1 MRLCNLSR
9 IKQILL
15 PSFIIMFRILIKH
28 SVTKS
33 ISVSSLYKLSKVNH
47 NLFNNTRF
55 HNWKEI
61 RKRNCVVLYFLFT
74 SCGKNSMNSM
84 FEVETAAAP
93 CSKRLDILDI
103 NLNARHSNWT
113 SCSFC
118 CFTSLNNTST
128 KTNMVDENKTFIPI
142 FRRWRRF
149 LCIALLRSYIVTCY
163 SLSYV
168 SRKMYEYK
176 NVPLCI
182 HISMGLLRSICVL
195 HVKSKRRRRYNA
207 VMHPR
212 SSFT

>member
-1 MRLCNLSR
+1 MRRTLFSFYVMWQKQHEQHVQSR
-9 IKQILL
+9 NSSSTLFKTTRHPRHQFECASFELDFLL
-15 PSFIIMFRILIKH
+15 
-28 SVTKS
+28 
-33 ISVSSLYKLSKVNH
+33 
-47 NLFNNTRF
+47 
-55 HNWKEI
+55 
-61 RKRNCVVLYFLFT
+61 
-74 SCGKNSMNSM
+74 
-84 FEVETAAAP
+84 
-93 CSKRLDILDI
+93 
-103 NLNARHSNWT
+103 
-113 SCSFC
+113 FC

-142 FRRWRRF
+142 FCRWRRF
-149 LCIALLRSYIVTCY
+149 LCIALLRSYIVPCY